1 MGCDCDT
8 HCATSTSCMCVF
20 THDDGVCECECTGP
34 IVIGATFQAKRR
46 PPTAM
51 IDICVKN
58 IELASLAA
66 SLSGFCSTELLI
78 PATLAKKPISVHEK
92 QITIANLAKQIGLRL
107 E

>member
-34 IVIGATFQAKRR
+34 IVIAAQAKR
-46 PPTAM
+46 PSTAM

-78 PATLAKKPISVHEK
+78 PATLAKKPISVHAK
-92 QITIANLAKQIGLRL
+92 QISIANLAKQIGLRL